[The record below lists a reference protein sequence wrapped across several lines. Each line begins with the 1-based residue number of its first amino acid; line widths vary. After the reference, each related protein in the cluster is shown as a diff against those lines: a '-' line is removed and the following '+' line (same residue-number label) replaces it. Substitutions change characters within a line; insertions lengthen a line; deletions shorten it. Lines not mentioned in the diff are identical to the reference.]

1 MSNHLAELKKL
12 FSLEEKLNYVGDQV
26 GIEFPDIDQI
36 LAAYLRV
43 REQNKEFQRL
53 ENEHW
58 NEAVKR
64 AREYFTA
71 TQGDYF
77 VSYEELSKMTLQ
89 EICEKLN

>member
-1 MSNHLAELKKL
+1 MFNHFAELKKL

-26 GIEFPDIDQI
+26 GVEFPDIDQI

-58 NEAVKR
+58 NEAVQEGRK
-64 AREYFTA
+64 YFLA

-89 EICEKLN
+89 EICEKLD